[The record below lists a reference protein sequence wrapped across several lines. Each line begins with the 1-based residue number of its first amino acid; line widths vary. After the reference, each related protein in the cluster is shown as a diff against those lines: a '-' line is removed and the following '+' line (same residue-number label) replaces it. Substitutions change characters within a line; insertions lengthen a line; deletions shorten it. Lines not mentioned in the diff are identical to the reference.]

1 MLIDRHDLQ
10 WLRVALKRVGEI
22 RRRVRDLLTEALLV
36 VAPRDHADPLGHG
49 DADIA
54 AITRPLANAVQIIK
68 AAAAVAA
75 VVTLAFAAT
84 PTFATTVDGTI
95 GAVLR

>member
-10 WLRVALKRVGEI
+10 WLRVALKRVEEI

-54 AITRPLANAVQIIK
+54 AITRPLANAVQII
-68 AAAAVAA
+68 AARPIA
-75 VVTLAFAAT
+75 TLV
-84 PTFATTVDGTI
+84 PPDEQR
-95 GAVLR
+95 LRPPCP